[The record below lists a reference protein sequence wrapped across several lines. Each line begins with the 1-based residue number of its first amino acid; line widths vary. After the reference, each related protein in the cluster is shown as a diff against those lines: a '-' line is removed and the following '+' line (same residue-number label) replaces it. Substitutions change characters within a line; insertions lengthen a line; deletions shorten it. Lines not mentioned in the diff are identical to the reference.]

1 MSYVNKALATPDLTE
16 STAKNVVIVVTSP
29 VFPNIIK
36 HTCAVHDHNQNQL
49 CISKY
54 YKTYLYNV
62 HDHHQEHMML
72 VTRLKCAGGL
82 ADLMTRKWV
91 QNTNF
96 GMYSKIDIELSL
108 GSPIVQNPIVSLLS
122 TKLHTS
128 SPYVGL
134 KPTFL
139 GCISS
144 IKPEKAPKLP
154 FVNIFNLRCQ
164 FGCRRCLD
172 NVIFLVHELLVLREN
187 WIHRSNLWMQKL
199 QQE

>member
-1 MSYVNKALATPDLTE
+1 MKNIYFDLTLKLFLPKNWSHVMSYVNKALATPDLTE

-82 ADLMTRKWV
+82 ADLMTRK
-91 QNTNF
+91 
-96 GMYSKIDIELSL
+96 
-108 GSPIVQNPIVSLLS
+108 
-122 TKLHTS
+122 
-128 SPYVGL
+128 
-134 KPTFL
+134 
-139 GCISS
+139 
-144 IKPEKAPKLP
+144 
-154 FVNIFNLRCQ
+154 
-164 FGCRRCLD
+164 
-172 NVIFLVHELLVLREN
+172 
-187 WIHRSNLWMQKL
+187 
-199 QQE
+199 